1 MSITFRIP
9 WNPCDIHLN
18 TYFSLFEYFV
28 TRRNIYEP
36 DRGELL
42 LYGESVYQCKATKL
56 GQRETENKIE
66 TEKKKTYFTIY
77 DDSLGHFS
85 QTFRRLLV
93 LLLFFEKTAYTI
105 KQYSRNS

>member
-1 MSITFRIP
+1 MSRTEAS
-9 WNPCDIHLN
+9 
-18 TYFSLFEYFV
+18 YY
-28 TRRNIYEP
+28 Y
-36 DRGELL
+36 
-42 LYGESVYQCKATKL
+42 
-56 GQRETENKIE
+56 TENPYINAKPRSKDRERQIENKVE